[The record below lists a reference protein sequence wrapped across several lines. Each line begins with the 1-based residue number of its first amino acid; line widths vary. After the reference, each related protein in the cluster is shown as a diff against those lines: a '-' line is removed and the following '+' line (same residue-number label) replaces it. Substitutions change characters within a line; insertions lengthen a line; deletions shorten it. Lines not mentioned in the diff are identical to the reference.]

1 MSLCKTCKPTFAEAK
16 TALMEHLRSA
26 GWKMSGPLKVPHAT
40 SPCGKLRLWFKS
52 QAIWYDYDSD
62 PRTTI
67 GGRSLGT
74 ARSTHDDV
82 RSMSPADFVAR
93 QWAFVEK
100 YHSGRQ
106 NY

>member
-16 TALMEHLRSA
+16 AALMEHLRGA

-40 SPCGKLRLWFKS
+40 SPCNRLRLWFKP
-52 QAIWYDYDSD
+52 QAIWYDYDHD
-62 PRTTI
+62 PRFA
-67 GGRSLGT
+67 SHNLGA

-93 QWAFVEK
+93 QWAFMEK